1 MFRIYELIGWKDILP
16 IFILFIFI
24 FLLSIHFLL
33 ILLFS
38 FLFNFLF
45 HLFSSFK
52 VNICA
57 YFHSP
62 GSHCCVSSSQMSLD
76 MSFPLSSEILIS
88 EEQAKVIAQEY
99 GLYPPYNLILC
110 CEMRF
115 HRICW
120 KITREDIENLKPEDL
135 AGLLI
140 DAESGIV
147 LEPKR
152 LYTSS
157 RKGYNSVSQITC
169 V

>member
-110 CEMRF
+110 C
-115 HRICW
+115 
-120 KITREDIENLKPEDL
+120 LKPEDL